1 MFHRCSPAPP
11 LLRQTPSCRS
21 LEVQTP
27 QTGVAGLLITTN
39 GGSGA
44 TVLKANNDNDNPW
57 AGVVVLPPKSTIGE
71 AKDETPTGDWLAARR
86 VNIADA
92 RLDDLVGLTA
102 AKREIAGLAARLSQ
116 RQAIIEAGASVTRGA
131 ILSGPPGCGKT
142 SLARAL
148 AALLGPDTSFYELG
162 AAEVTADRIRGI
174 GDVLRDRAEERVVL
188 FLDEC
193 DFLLDRDA
201 YQHTESTRSSLFAA
215 LSVLDGL
222 QPHDSSVWLAA
233 TNRSMGSLDRAA
245 TRSGRLGIHISVE
258 PPSLP
263 EREELFARCAQ
274 TRSVAHGISWRR
286 AAELIGPSASPAD
299 IISCLDDALA
309 LAFADGL
316 RLITQAHLD
325 ESLRRAG
332 KIIERVPLV
341 GRPRWARAVHESGH
355 CLVGWL
361 LGLPVSSLVIDGP
374 LGGVT
379 ATEGNDPRPMNDHAA
394 RLMMRVAMA
403 GRAAE
408 SVLLEPGEFSL
419 GAYADIDQATNLA
432 VARAN
437 SGTLPGSPVINLDL
451 KPGSARVADSLA
463 SAIEN
468 AIAEEQR
475 GAEALLRDHVVALQ
489 AFASIAERH
498 DVMGADEIRTAFI
511 ACGLPPRQDPAVALT
526 KADLTEPA
534 APVPE
539 WAV

>member
-1 MFHRCSPAPP
+1 
-11 LLRQTPSCRS
+11 
-21 LEVQTP
+21 
-27 QTGVAGLLITTN
+27 
-39 GGSGA
+39 
-44 TVLKANNDNDNPW
+44 VLKANNDNAW
-57 AGVVVLPPKSTIGE
+57 AGTVTVIPPQTTVQE

-148 AALLGPDTSFYELG
+148 AALLGPNTAFYELG
-162 AAEVTADRIRGI
+162 AAEVTADRLRGI
-174 GDVLRDRAEERVVL
+174 GDVLRDRADERVVL

-233 TNRSMGSLDRAA
+233 TNRSVGSLDRAA
-245 TRSGRLGIHISVE
+245 IRSGRLGIHIQVA

-263 EREELFARCAQ
+263 EREELFERCSR
-274 TRSVAHGISWRR
+274 TRAVAPGLSWRR

-316 RLITQAHLD
+316 RLVTQAHLD

-341 GRPRWARAVHESGH
+341 GRARWARAVHESGH
-355 CLVGWL
+355 CLVSWL

-374 LGGVT
+374 TGGIT
-379 ATEGNDPRPMNDHAA
+379 ATEANEPRPMDDHSA
-394 RLMMRVAMA
+394 RLLMRTAMA

-408 SVLLEPGEFSL
+408 AVLLDPGEFSL
-419 GAYADIDQATNLA
+419 GGYGDIDQATSLA

-437 SGTLPGSPVINLDL
+437 SGTLPGSPILNLDL
-451 KPGSARVADSLA
+451 KPQSNRVADDLA
-463 SAIEN
+463 AAVEN
-468 AIAEEQR
+468 AIAVEQR
-475 GAEALLRDHVVALQ
+475 AAEALLRDHVVALQ

-498 DVMGADEIRTAFI
+498 DVMGAEEIRTAFI
-511 ACGLPPRQDPAVALT
+511 ACGLPPRQHPAVVLT
-526 KADLTEPA
+526 KADLSKPA
-534 APVPE
+534 RRAPE
-539 WAV
+539 WVV